1 MGMSAVQLAVMAPT
15 MSVLEIITRG
25 TITFLMLYILMRL
38 VGRRE
43 SASVGMTDVL
53 VIVLVA
59 DAASTGMNGNSQTL
73 GDGFILVIVILFWS
87 LFIDAMSYKFRWF
100 RKLMKASPRAL
111 VQDGNFVRRT
121 LRREFMTKD
130 EVMTQLRLHGVED
143 VSQVHRAYLE
153 PNGSISIVT
162 DEEDDDAKRSA
173 AQREQEERGEGPVH
187 RDIRPSH

>member
-1 MGMSAVQLAVMAPT
+1 MDWLAVLVP
-15 MSVLEIITRG
+15 SLPVLEIIARG
-25 TITFLMLYILMRL
+25 TITFLVLYVLMRL

-59 DAASTGMNGNSQTL
+59 DAASTGMNGDSQTL
-73 GDGFILVIVILFWS
+73 GDGFILVLVILFWS
-87 LFIDAMSYKFRWF
+87 TFIDAMSYRFRWF
-100 RKLMKASPRAL
+100 RKLMKAGPRPL
-111 VQDGNFVRRT
+111 VEDGNFVRRT

-143 VSQVHRAYLE
+143 TSQVHRAFLE
-153 PNGSISIVT
+153 ANGSISIVT
-162 DEEDDDAKRSA
+162 HDEDEDAKNA
-173 AQREQEERGEGPVH
+173 AARRDREERGEGPLR